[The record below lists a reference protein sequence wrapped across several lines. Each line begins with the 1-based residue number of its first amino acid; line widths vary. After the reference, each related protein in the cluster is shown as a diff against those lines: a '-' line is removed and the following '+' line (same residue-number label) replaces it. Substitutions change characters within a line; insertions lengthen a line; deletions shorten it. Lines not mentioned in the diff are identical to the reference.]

1 MYIESIT
8 VFWNSALIFLPFK
21 SFDLLH
27 AFSWTNLE
35 VPFSFKD
42 FMYFEVCSLLC
53 FPFRVHTKVGNVQ
66 TILPQQQMVTHC
78 QLRIFMIL
86 KDKVF
91 FSPHQ
96 NKKKA
101 LCKQIS
107 FCEGSPK
114 SGEGRKEVPNFVL
127 KRLASQVS
135 MHTKSPNRTLFI
147 SPSAKIYSQNEP
159 APHQFIHH
167 ARTMDR
173 KTTFSSHSR
182 PIHNLCNHSGYLC
195 VNHFTSIQLPSS
207 HQVPYLLIY
216 L

>member
-96 NKKKA
+96 NKKK
-101 LCKQIS
+101 
-107 FCEGSPK
+107 G
-114 SGEGRKEVPNFVL
+114 
-127 KRLASQVS
+127 
-135 MHTKSPNRTLFI
+135 TL
-147 SPSAKIYSQNEP
+147 
-159 APHQFIHH
+159 
-167 ARTMDR
+167 
-173 KTTFSSHSR
+173 
-182 PIHNLCNHSGYLC
+182 
-195 VNHFTSIQLPSS
+195 
-207 HQVPYLLIY
+207 
-216 L
+216 